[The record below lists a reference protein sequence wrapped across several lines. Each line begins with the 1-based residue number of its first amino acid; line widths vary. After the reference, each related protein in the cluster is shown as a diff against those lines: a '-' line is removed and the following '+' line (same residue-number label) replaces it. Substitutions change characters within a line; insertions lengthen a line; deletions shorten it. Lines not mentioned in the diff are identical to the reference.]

1 MSDPSDTRP
10 DRLAT
15 IGELAAGIAHEIN
28 NPVAYV
34 RSNLDTLDEYLGDLL
49 GLMRVHEAFE
59 RSVAAG
65 EDAASRPDLDAARQ
79 STGYED
85 IVRDLPGLLQDCR
98 SGMELVAGI
107 VQALRDFAR
116 ETNDSQRPVDVNQI
130 IQRALVLARNSLKYK
145 AEVITRLDELPML
158 ACHPGRLTQLALNL
172 LVNAAEALDAPGEVL
187 VRTEHTA
194 EGIALYVADTGPGID
209 PDVRERI
216 FQPFFT
222 TKQDTSGTGMG
233 LAVAREIAGEL
244 GGSIELTDLPGY
256 STCFRV
262 HLPLGGA

>member
-1 MSDPSDTRP
+1 MTDRNDSRP

-49 GLMRVHEAFE
+49 GLIRVHEAFE

-65 EDAASRPDLDAARQ
+65 EDPASRPDLDAARR
-79 STGYED
+79 STGYDE

-116 ETNDSQRPVDVNQI
+116 ETHDSQRPVDVNQI
-130 IQRALVLARNSLKYK
+130 VQRALVLARNSLKYK
-145 AEVITRLDELPML
+145 AEVTTRLDELPML
-158 ACHPGRLTQLALNL
+158 ACHPGRLTQLVLNL
-172 LVNAAEALDAPGEVL
+172 LVNAAEALDSPGEVL
-187 VRTEHTA
+187 VRTEHTP

-222 TKQDTSGTGMG
+222 TKQDAAGTGMG

-244 GGSIELTDLPGY
+244 GGAIELTDLPGY

-262 HLPLGGA
+262 QLPLRRS